1 MAERKKTLLI
11 VESPS
16 KAKTIGKYL
25 GPTYKVMASVGHI
38 RDLPKSRLGID
49 IENNFEPGYINIR
62 GKGDLIKDLKKEAKK
77 AKKIYL
83 ATDPDREG
91 EAISWHLSYILN
103 IDPASD
109 CRVEF
114 NEITK
119 TTIKEAIK
127 HPKPI
132 NMGLVDAQQARRALD
147 RLVGYQI
154 SPILWKKV
162 KRGLSAGRVQ
172 SAALKM
178 ICDREEEIRSFKP
191 EEYWN
196 ILANFE
202 KDIEYSAK
210 LNSYG
215 EKKIKVTN
223 RNQSDEILKDLNSGT
238 FIIKEINKKKRKVR
252 ASAPFTTSSLQQE
265 ASNKFGFFTKRTMS
279 IAQQL
284 YEGIDIKGNG
294 TLGLVTYIRTD
305 SVRIS
310 EEAKVAATEY
320 IIDNYGKEYLGNN
333 NYKNKKK
340 DIQDAHE
347 AIRPSDVKLNPEEIK
362 DSLTKDQY
370 KLYKMIWSRFLASQ
384 MAEAVFDSVSVD
396 IENGKYGFKA
406 NGRTLDFDGYKR
418 LYNND
423 SEEGNKLLPE
433 LTVGEEPKLIGIDAD
448 QKFTQP
454 PARYTEA
461 SLVKDLEEKNIGRPS
476 TYSPIIATLT
486 GRRYVVRD
494 KKLLVPT
501 ELGFV
506 VIGLL
511 SEYFAEIV
519 DAEFTAGLEDKLDSV
534 ELYER
539 QWKTILNEFYGD
551 FSKELKIADEEIAK
565 IEMEVK
571 LSDQVCE
578 LCGKPMAIKEGRFGE
593 FLACTGYPECKNTKP
608 IIKKVGVKCPECGE
622 DLIVKKSRKGKLFYG
637 CSGYPNCTVVFWDRP
652 NEKKCPQC
660 GSLLVEKKTKTS
672 TLKCSNKEC
681 KYKE

>member
-25 GPTYKVMASVGHI
+25 GSTYKVMASVGHI

-49 IENNFEPGYINIR
+49 IENNFEPDYINIR
-62 GKGDLIKDLKKEAKK
+62 GKGDLIKELKKEAKK

-91 EAISWHLSYILN
+91 EAISWHLAYILN
-103 IDPASD
+103 VDPDSD
-109 CRVEF
+109 CRIEF

-127 HPKPI
+127 HPRPI
-132 NMGLVDAQQARRALD
+132 NMGLVDAQQARRTLD

-178 ICDREEEIRSFKP
+178 VCDREDEIKNFKP

-202 KDIEYSAK
+202 KEIEYSAK

-215 EKKIKVTN
+215 DKKIKVTN
-223 RNQSDEILKDLNSGT
+223 SNQSEEILKDLNSGS
-238 FIIKEINKKKRKVR
+238 FVIKDINKKKRKVK
-252 ASAPFTTSSLQQE
+252 ASAPFTTSSMQQE

-279 IAQQL
+279 ISQQL
-284 YEGIDIKGNG
+284 YEGVDIKGKG
-294 TLGLVTYIRTD
+294 TIGLVTYIRTD

-310 EEAKVAATEY
+310 DEAKTAAKEY
-320 IIDNYGKEYLGNN
+320 ITENYGKEYIGNN

-347 AIRPSDVKLNPEEIK
+347 AIRPSDVALNPELIK

-370 KLYKMIWSRFLASQ
+370 KLYKLIWSRFLASQ
-384 MAEAVFDSVSVD
+384 MAEALFDSVSVD
-396 IENGKYGFKA
+396 IVNGNYGFKA
-406 NGRTLDFDGYKR
+406 NGRTLAFDGYKK

-433 LTVGEEPKLIGIDAD
+433 LSIGEEPKLINIDAD

-454 PARYTEA
+454 PPRYTEA

-476 TYSPIIATLT
+476 TYAPIIATLT
-486 GRRYVVRD
+486 GRRYIVRD
-494 KKLLVPT
+494 KRLLVPT
-501 ELGFV
+501 ELGFI
-506 VIGLL
+506 VIGML
-511 SEYFAEIV
+511 SEYFTEIV
-519 DAEFTAGLEDKLDSV
+519 DAKFTAGLEDKLDAV
-534 ELYER
+534 ELNER
-539 QWKTILNEFYGD
+539 QWKTIINEFYGD

-608 IIKKVGVKCPECGE
+608 IIKKVGVNCPECGK

-637 CSGYPNCTVVFWDRP
+637 CSGYPDCTVVFWDKPTDKR
-652 NEKKCPQC
+652 CPQC
-660 GSLLVEKKTKTS
+660 ESLLVEKITKTS